1 MFHERHF
8 NEINNITDV
17 SRETFSDIV
26 KFSEQ
31 IIRWNNSI
39 NLVSKKTLSP
49 EELWSRHILDSVQLI
64 KYLPK
69 DAGVITDLGSGGGF
83 PAIILAIVSKE
94 DRRIHLVESDQKKC
108 AFLIDMAGQIRK
120 NVTIHNQRIEDVAP
134 WETDVLTSR
143 ALAPLENL
151 LEFSKMFHVK
161 HSISLFL
168 KGGSVASEIAM
179 ASKRWDLEYDIYP
192 SITSEDG
199 SVVKVT
205 KYKNKV

>member
-1 MFHERHF
+1 
-8 NEINNITDV
+8 
-17 SRETFSDIV
+17 
-26 KFSEQ
+26 
-31 IIRWNNSI
+31 
-39 NLVSKKTLSP
+39 
-49 EELWSRHILDSVQLI
+49 
-64 KYLPK
+64 
-69 DAGVITDLGSGGGF
+69 
-83 PAIILAIVSKE
+83 
-94 DRRIHLVESDQKKC
+94 
-108 AFLIDMAGQIRK
+108 MAGQIRK

-179 ASKRWDLEYDIYP
+179 AAKRWDLEYDIYP